1 MQNGTSFLQKVSFL
15 KFPLTFSSLW
25 GIMRLAFKDS
35 RGPQGRN
42 SCRECFQRNTLIV
55 LSFCLHDGRFF
66 VSRIDYLEVKPKM
79 PNAKVLSEKKAIVA
93 SLEEQLKGAASGVLV
108 DYKGITVA
116 EDTALRAELRQNDVQ
131 YSVVKNT
138 LVRFALNDAGLQELD
153 GVLNGTTS
161 LATSAGDPIAPM
173 RVVNKHAKKLG
184 EGKFNIKGGF
194 MDGKVLSLEEIMALA
209 ELPPKD
215 VLQAQALGMMLAPI
229 TSLAIVLK
237 AIAEKDGEPA
247 AKEEAPAEETPAAE

>member
-1 MQNGTSFLQKVSFL
+1 
-15 KFPLTFSSLW
+15 
-25 GIMRLAFKDS
+25 
-35 RGPQGRN
+35 
-42 SCRECFQRNTLIV
+42 
-55 LSFCLHDGRFF
+55 
-66 VSRIDYLEVKPKM
+66 M

-93 SLEEQLKGAASGVLV
+93 ALEEQLKGAASGVLV

-138 LVRFALNDAGLQELD
+138 LVRFALDDAGLKELD

-194 MDGKVLSLEEIMALA
+194 MDGKVISM
-209 ELPPKD
+209 
-215 VLQAQALGMMLAPI
+215 QAQALGMMLAPI

-237 AIAEKDGEPA
+237 AIAEKGGEPA
-247 AKEEAPAEETPAAE
+247 AEAAPEAPAEDAPAAE